1 MGMDSSS
8 AVLVGDVMSTP
19 LETVSATETVAAA
32 AARMRDNDISGLF
45 VPGNPVGIVTT
56 TDVTAVVAE
65 GRDPEA
71 VAVREVMTAPVERVM
86 TSVELTEAAAMM
98 ANYGIKH
105 LPVMDDH
112 RDYVGMVSTADLAME
127 LA

>member
-1 MGMDSSS
+1 MDSSS
-8 AVLVGDVMSTP
+8 PVLVGDVMSTP
-19 LETVSATETVAAA
+19 LETVSSKDTVAAA
-32 AARMRDNDISGLF
+32 AEQMRDSDISGLF

-56 TDVTAVVAE
+56 TDVTEVVAD
-65 GRDPEA
+65 GRDPGA
-71 VAVREVMTAPVERVM
+71 VQVGEVMTAPVERVM

-112 RDYVGMVSTADLAME
+112 RDYVGMVSSSDLAME
-127 LA
+127 LG

>member
-1 MGMDSSS
+1 MDSSS
-8 AVLVGDVMSTP
+8 PVLVGDVMSTP
-19 LETVSATETVAAA
+19 LETVSAGETVAAA
-32 AARMRDNDISGLF
+32 AERMRDNDISGLF
-45 VPGNPVGIVTT
+45 VPGNPAGIVTT
-56 TDVTAVVAE
+56 TDVTAVVAD
-65 GRDPEA
+65 GRDPGA
-71 VAVREVMTAPVERVM
+71 VQVGDVMTAPVERVM

-112 RDYVGMVSTADLAME
+112 RDYVGMVSSSDLAME